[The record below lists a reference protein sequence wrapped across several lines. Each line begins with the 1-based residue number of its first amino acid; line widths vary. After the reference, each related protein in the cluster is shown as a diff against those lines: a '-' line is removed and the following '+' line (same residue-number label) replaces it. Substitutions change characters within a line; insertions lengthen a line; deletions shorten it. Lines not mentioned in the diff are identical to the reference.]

1 MLVRHERKF
10 SIGDRVRVVDVFCS
24 ISHMRTPNY
33 VRGVEGVIFS
43 DLGRYRDPTALSKGE
58 RSAPFLPLYR
68 VHFKS
73 EDILCAK
80 QEAGHTVAVDVYGT
94 WLEGGCDD

>member
-1 MLVRHERKF
+1 MLVRHKREF
-10 SIGDRVRVVDVFCS
+10 SIGDRVRVVNVFCS

-43 DLGRYRDPTALSKGE
+43 HLGRYRDPTALARGDQ
-58 RSAPFLPLYR
+58 SAPFLPLYR

-73 EDILCAK
+73 EDILSAE
-80 QEAGHTVAVDVYGT
+80 QEDSHTVAVDVYET
-94 WLEGGCDD
+94 WLEGGRDD